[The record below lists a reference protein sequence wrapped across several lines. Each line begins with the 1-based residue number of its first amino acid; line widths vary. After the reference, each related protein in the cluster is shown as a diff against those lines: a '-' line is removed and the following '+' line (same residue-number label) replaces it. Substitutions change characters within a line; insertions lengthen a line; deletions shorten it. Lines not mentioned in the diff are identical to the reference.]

1 MRIRRLTK
9 RFVCAR
15 VLAAGIPALG
25 LLGLVAPAQ
34 AQTADAVVEAARAAG
49 SVGEQGDGYLGLR
62 VAGDAD
68 LAKRVAQIN
77 IQRRAVYTDTAA
89 AKPGVT
95 VVDVGAA
102 TACQLFQTRVPTG
115 QYYRLPSGEWRKRDT
130 AAPIPL
136 PGYCGK

>member
-1 MRIRRLTK
+1 MAARILTLRL
-9 RFVCAR
+9 
-15 VLAAGIPALG
+15 VLAVAGVLGVTSPAL
-25 LLGLVAPAQ
+25 

-49 SVGEQGDGYLGLR
+49 TVGEQSDGYLGIR
-62 VAGDAD
+62 VAGDFD

-89 AKPGVT
+89 SKTGVT

-115 QYYRLPSGEWRKRDT
+115 QYYRMPTGEWRKRDT
-130 AAPIPL
+130 SAAIVL
-136 PGYCGK
+136 PSYCGN